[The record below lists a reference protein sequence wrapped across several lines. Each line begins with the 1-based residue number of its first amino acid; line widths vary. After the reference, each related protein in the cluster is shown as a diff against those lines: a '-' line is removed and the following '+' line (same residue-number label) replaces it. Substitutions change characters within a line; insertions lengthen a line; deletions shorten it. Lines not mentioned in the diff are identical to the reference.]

1 MPTTKLVIVS
11 ILPVSRL
18 RALLNDLALL
28 VGGIYETMGVGC
40 FTCYSEADSIKARRR
55 MIRRKIR
62 RDKGQQISEF
72 AAALVLLVFCF
83 FIPLLDLGIMPVR
96 YFLAQEIIAGFT
108 RKLSLCESLSQSFAV
123 MDADPSLETRLIRLG
138 GVQPKNIVL
147 RLIITQTHLP
157 NERIFVTEPKK
168 IPREWL
174 PEGPKNPCEYIL
186 ELSVDCQI
194 SPAMLLRNGGLNIV
208 GLTEAVPFRIG
219 TTSPWEN
226 LGRNPITK
234 GYFINE

>member
-1 MPTTKLVIVS
+1 
-11 ILPVSRL
+11 
-18 RALLNDLALL
+18 
-28 VGGIYETMGVGC
+28 
-40 FTCYSEADSIKARRR
+40 
-55 MIRRKIR
+55 MIRRKLR
-62 RDKGQQISEF
+62 SNRSNKGQQITEF
-72 AAALVLLVFCF
+72 AAALILLVFLF

-96 YFLAQEIIAGFT
+96 YFLAQELIGTYA

-147 RLIITQTHLP
+147 RLIITQNNPP
-157 NERIFVTEPKK
+157 NERMIVTEPRK
-168 IPREWL
+168 IPKQWL
-174 PEGPKNPCEYIL
+174 PEGPKKPCEYIL

-194 SPAMLLRNGGLNIV
+194 SPAILLRYMGISAI
-208 GLTEAVPFRIG
+208 GLTEPVPFRISA
-219 TTSPWEN
+219 TSPWEN

>member
-1 MPTTKLVIVS
+1 MT
-11 ILPVSRL
+11 
-18 RALLNDLALL
+18 
-28 VGGIYETMGVGC
+28 
-40 FTCYSEADSIKARRR
+40 RRNGR
-55 MIRRKIR
+55 SS
-62 RDKGQQISEF
+62 KGQQISEF
-72 AAALVLLVFCF
+72 AAALVLLVFLF

-96 YFLAQEIIAGFT
+96 YFLAQELIASFA

-138 GVQPKNIVL
+138 GVQPKNINL
-147 RLIITQTHLP
+147 RLVITRNNP
-157 NERIFVTEPKK
+157 PIERVIVTEPRK

-174 PEGPKNPCEYIL
+174 PEGPNSPCEYIL

-194 SPAMLLRNGGLNIV
+194 APAILLRYAGISVV
-208 GLTEAVPFRIG
+208 GLTEAVPFRISA
-219 TTSPWEN
+219 TSPWEN

>member
-1 MPTTKLVIVS
+1 
-11 ILPVSRL
+11 
-18 RALLNDLALL
+18 
-28 VGGIYETMGVGC
+28 MGVSS

-55 MIRRKIR
+55 MIRTNIR
-62 RDKGQQISEF
+62 SNKGQQISEF
-72 AAALVLLVFCF
+72 AAALVLLVFLF

-96 YFLAQEIIAGFT
+96 FFLAQEIIASYA
-108 RKLSLCESLSQSFAV
+108 RKLSLCESLSQSFAL

-147 RLIITQTHLP
+147 RLIITQTRLP
-157 NERIFVTEPKK
+157 NERIIVTEPKK
-168 IPREWL
+168 IPRDWF
-174 PEGPKNPCEYIL
+174 PEGKKTPCEYIM

-194 SPAMLLRNGGLNIV
+194 APAMLLRYGGVNIV
-208 GLTEAVPFRIG
+208 GLTEAVPFRIAA
-219 TTSPWEN
+219 TSPWEN

>member
-1 MPTTKLVIVS
+1 MRNV
-11 ILPVSRL
+11 RL
-18 RALLNDLALL
+18 GVLT
-28 VGGIYETMGVGC
+28 VIYETMGVGS

-55 MIRRKIR
+55 MIRTNFRSN
-62 RDKGQQISEF
+62 KGAQIPEF
-72 AAALVLLVFCF
+72 AAALILLVFLF

-96 YFLAQEIIAGFT
+96 YFLAQELIAT
-108 RKLSLCESLSQSFAV
+108 YARKLSLCESLSQSFAV

-147 RLIITQTHLP
+147 RLVISKTNPPLEQIV
-157 NERIFVTEPKK
+157 ITEPRK
-168 IPREWL
+168 IPKAWF

-194 SPAMLLRNGGLNIV
+194 SPAILLRYLGINVI
-208 GLTEAVPFRIG
+208 GLTEAVPFRISA
-219 TTSPWEN
+219 TSPWEN

>member
-1 MPTTKLVIVS
+1 MLPLRRFLIEREIDLVV
-11 ILPVSRL
+11 PAV
-18 RALLNDLALL
+18 
-28 VGGIYETMGVGC
+28 IYETVGVGNVA
-40 FTCYSEADSIKARRR
+40 CYSEADSIKARRR
-55 MIRRKIR
+55 MIRVKIR
-62 RDKGQQISEF
+62 RNKGQQITEF
-72 AAALVLLVFCF
+72 AAALILLVFLF

-96 YFLAQEIIAGFT
+96 YFLAQELIGTYA

-147 RLIITQTHLP
+147 RLVVTQNNPP
-157 NERIFVTEPKK
+157 NERVVVTEPRKVPK
-168 IPREWL
+168 EWL

-194 SPAMLLRNGGLNIV
+194 SPAILLRYMGVSAI
-208 GLTEAVPFRIG
+208 GLTEPVPFRISA
-219 TTSPWEN
+219 TSPWEN